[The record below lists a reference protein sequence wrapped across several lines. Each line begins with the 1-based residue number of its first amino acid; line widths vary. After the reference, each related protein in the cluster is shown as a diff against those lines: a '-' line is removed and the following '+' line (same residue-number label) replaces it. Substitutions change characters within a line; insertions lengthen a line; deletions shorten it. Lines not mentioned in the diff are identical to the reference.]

1 MATHSSVLDWKIP
14 WIQESGG
21 YSPWGLRESYM
32 TEYSRTASNVP
43 PTFFVSTCSS
53 VAKSCPT
60 PWTVAR
66 QASLSFTF
74 SLSLLKLLFIESV
87 MPSSH
92 LVLCRPLLLLP
103 SVFPSIR
110 SFPISW
116 LFASGGQSI
125 GASAS
130 VLPVDIR
137 GWSPLGCTGWVSAGA
152 SAVASIHT
160 AVLTP
165 LDAGVLLQAFSAA
178 SPTQV
183 FSLSS
188 TEHSWGAS
196 LKTWR
201 VALVPAAS
209 RCLPSECS
217 RLSPDS
223 ATSSPRPTSLLRFC
237 RTGFPAVPQPLS
249 AYSRVRTCTLSSP
262 LDSHSSSYVCLL

>member
-92 LVLCRPLLLLP
+92 LILCRPLLLLP
-103 SVFPSIR
+103 AVFPSIR

-130 VLPVDIR
+130 VLPV
-137 GWSPLGCTGWVSAGA
+137 
-152 SAVASIHT
+152 
-160 AVLTP
+160 
-165 LDAGVLLQAFSAA
+165 
-178 SPTQV
+178 PTQGLFLLGLTGLISLLSKGLSRV
-183 FSLSS
+183 FSS
-188 TEHSWGAS
+188 TTVGKH
-196 LKTWR
+196 KFF
-201 VALVPAAS
+201 
-209 RCLPSECS
+209 
-217 RLSPDS
+217 
-223 ATSSPRPTSLLRFC
+223 SLLLC
-237 RTGFPAVPQPLS
+237 PWN
-249 AYSRVRTCTLSSP
+249 SP
-262 LDSHSSSYVCLL
+262 GKNIGVGIHSLL

>member
-14 WIQESGG
+14 WIRESGG

-92 LVLCRPLLLLP
+92 LILCRPLLLLP

-137 GWSPLGCTGWVSAGA
+137 G
-152 SAVASIHT
+152 
-160 AVLTP
+160 
-165 LDAGVLLQAFSAA
+165 
-178 SPTQV
+178 
-183 FSLSS
+183 
-188 TEHSWGAS
+188 
-196 LKTWR
+196 
-201 VALVPAAS
+201 
-209 RCLPSECS
+209 
-217 RLSPDS
+217 
-223 ATSSPRPTSLLRFC
+223 
-237 RTGFPAVPQPLS
+237 
-249 AYSRVRTCTLSSP
+249 
-262 LDSHSSSYVCLL
+262 